1 MADRRRS
8 TGGFTLIEIMVALA
22 VFSLAALALVRLE
35 SATVRG
41 ASTIDETLAAA
52 MLARTLA
59 AEAATAARA
68 PTLGIASG
76 SEDNGGRTWRWTRTV
91 EPTADSR
98 ILRIDVAVADPRGIR
113 RGSATLVR
121 STIGDSAR

>member
-1 MADRRRS
+1 
-8 TGGFTLIEIMVALA
+8 MVALA
-22 VFSLAALALVRLE
+22 VFSLAALALVRLQ

-68 PTLGIASG
+68 PTRGTASG
-76 SEDNGGRTWRWTRTV
+76 SEDNGGRSWRWTRTV
-91 EPTADSR
+91 EPTGDSR
-98 ILRIDVAVADPRGIR
+98 ILRIDVAVTDPRGIR

-121 STIGDSAR
+121 STIGESAR